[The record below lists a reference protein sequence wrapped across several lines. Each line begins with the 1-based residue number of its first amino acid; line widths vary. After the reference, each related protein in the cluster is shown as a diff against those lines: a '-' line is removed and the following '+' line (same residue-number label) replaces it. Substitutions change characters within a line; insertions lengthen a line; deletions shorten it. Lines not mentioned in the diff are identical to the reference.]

1 MKSELKVFCEC
12 CDHYIINN
20 DIDFEDLSETPKLS
34 VGRWIIIDLYNDDD
48 PERLLFCSPE
58 CLVKYF
64 YGDEV
69 I

>member
-12 CDHYIINN
+12 CDGYII
-20 DIDFEDLSETPKLS
+20 DIDEDLMDLTETPELP
-34 VGRWIIIDLYNDDD
+34 RNWITIDLYHEDD

-64 YGDEV
+64 YGDK
-69 I
+69 

>member
-12 CDHYIINN
+12 CDTYII
-20 DIDFEDLSETPKLS
+20 DIDEDLMDLTEKPELP
-34 VGRWIIIDLYNDDD
+34 GNWITIDLYHEDD

-64 YGDEV
+64 YGDNK
-69 I
+69 

>member
-12 CDHYIINN
+12 CDGYIIDTNHVLRN
-20 DIDFEDLSETPKLS
+20 LTEKPELPFK
-34 VGRWIIIDLYNDDD
+34 WITIDLYHEDD

-64 YGDEV
+64 YGDK
-69 I
+69 